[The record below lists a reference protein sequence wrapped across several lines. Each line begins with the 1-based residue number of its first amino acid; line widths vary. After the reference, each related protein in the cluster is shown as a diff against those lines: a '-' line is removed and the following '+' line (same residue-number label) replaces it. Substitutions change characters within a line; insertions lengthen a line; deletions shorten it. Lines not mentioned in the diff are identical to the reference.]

1 MTPTWQDGDELFARL
16 TEITEGLEDERL
28 DRFLARLV
36 FLLADR
42 VGNAESVCAAV
53 EAAAKEVAE
62 ARPHVRAAKRLAGRV
77 ALVTGAGSSEAGVGI
92 GDAIARLFADEGA
105 AVWVA
110 DVDAERAQRT
120 RALVRDAGGQAEVIV
135 ADMTVA
141 GECRRAVAAVRE
153 EHGGLDVLVNNVGTT
168 ARASFDELTEEEWDR
183 VMSVNA
189 KSVAFMTAAA
199 APLMN
204 QRPDALAEAHT
215 GAVVN
220 IASIGGLVASGGG
233 LYGASKAAV
242 LMLTRDLAVAY
253 GRRGIRVNAIAP
265 GHLHTPFV
273 GDLSPNLRRDRARIA
288 PLGIE
293 GDAWDVARAALF
305 LAGDEA
311 RMITGICLPVDA
323 GVSVV
328 SPLRA
333 HRYIEAGDTSDEIA

>member
-1 MTPTWQDGDELFARL
+1 VTPTWQDGDELFARL
-16 TEITEGLEDERL
+16 TQITEGLEDERL

-53 EAAAKEVAE
+53 EEAAKEVAE
-62 ARPHVRAAKRLAGRV
+62 ARPYVRAAKRLAGRV

-92 GDAIARLFADEGA
+92 GDAIARLFAHEGA

-110 DVDAERAQRT
+110 DVDAERAERT
-120 RALVRDAGGQAEVIV
+120 RALVGDAGGHAEVIV

-168 ARASFDELTEEEWDR
+168 ARVSFDKLTEEEWDR

-204 QRPDALAEAHT
+204 QRQGAQAEAHT

-242 LMLTRDLAVAY
+242 VMLTRDLAVAY

-311 RMITGICLPVDA
+311 RMITGVCLPVDA
-323 GVSVV
+323 GVTVV

-333 HRYIEAGDTSDEIA
+333 HRYLEAADRSDDIA